1 MNPSIQHLCKFL
13 DASPSVYHAVSF
25 LEEML
30 VSSGYTRLHLG
41 ERWSL
46 APGGKYYLTRG
57 GSAVIAFRI
66 PEGEARGFAISASH
80 ADRPCF
86 KLKENPELPGT
97 YTRLAVERYGGMLM
111 APWLDRPL
119 SIAGRA
125 LVREGDSLRTQLI
138 DLNRDA
144 ALIPNMPIHFNRE
157 VNDGYKFN
165 PQVDLLPLLGGEN
178 ADYNWRV

>member
-30 VSSGYTRLHLG
+30 ASAGYARLSLG

-66 PEGEARGFAISASH
+66 PEGECRGFAISASH

-119 SIAGRA
+119 SLAGRGLVETEKGLESRLLNIDRDLAEA
-125 LVREGDSLRTQLI
+125 LLEI
-138 DLNRDA
+138 Y
-144 ALIPNMPIHFNRE
+144 
-157 VNDGYKFN
+157 DGVYGK
-165 PQVDLLPLLGGEN
+165 
-178 ADYNWRV
+178 